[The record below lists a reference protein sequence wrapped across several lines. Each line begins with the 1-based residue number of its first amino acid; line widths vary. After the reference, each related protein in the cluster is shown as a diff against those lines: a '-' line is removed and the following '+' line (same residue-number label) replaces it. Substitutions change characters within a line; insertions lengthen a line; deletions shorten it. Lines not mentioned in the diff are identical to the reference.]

1 MKIKWPKTI
10 DVVSYKFN
18 VKKDDKSY
26 AASFDFSE
34 SRLTIGTKAL
44 KEGDTDWVFMLLCHE
59 LFEICCVAN
68 NVRYKDG
75 SVEGDYKFFLN
86 HKEMENVMN
95 LFASV
100 IKQFIE

>member
-1 MKIKWPKTI
+1 MKLKWPKTI

-18 VKKDDKSY
+18 VKKDPQSC

-34 SRLTIGTKAL
+34 CRLTIGTKSL
-44 KEGDTDWVFMLLCHE
+44 KDDPDYVFMLLCHE
-59 LFEICCVAN
+59 LFEICCAAN
-68 NVRYKDG
+68 NVRYRDS

-95 LFASV
+95 LFAST